1 MVREEKV
8 SEEFLLADDFVV
20 KKVDKLVQLDGNISA
35 SSEEVEVEVGGDVV
49 KTEHHNIT
57 TAARAELRCASR
69 QIRRGGRGERLRAR
83 LLVG

>member
-1 MVREEKV
+1 M
-8 SEEFLLADDFVV
+8 
-20 KKVDKLVQLDGNISA
+20 
-35 SSEEVEVEVGGDVV
+35 EEVEVEVGGDVV